1 MQIKC
6 PIKINHLYAVYNPET
21 TASVIAIKDFSF
33 DFLAEKVYCIIGAS
47 GSGKSTLINF
57 FNGLAKPMY
66 GDMKINGI
74 ELNAKRYLNKIFL
87 AKYKI
92 HEFKKFMSGNNCCD
106 KNKYNYVIQ
115 VPYDARDKEIAF
127 TLKAYNPLDKPVYY
141 KLNKYDLTTLK
152 IPVNIK
158 NKFYL
163 VQTTNPLADIP
174 EISKSKD
181 FKTIEVFSKS
191 KLANTGKRIKN
202 FKAIRKEVG
211 MVYQFPEYQLFKT
224 TVMEDVMFG
233 PKNLGFTKENAK
245 LAAEKTLNKVGMSE
259 QFYKNS
265 PFGLSGGQK
274 RRVAIAGIL
283 AIGSN
288 ILIFDEPTAGLDP
301 KGEQEMINIIKQ
313 SKKEKKSIVVV
324 THSMDHVLEIA
335 DEVIV
340 IDKGALVTAG
350 KPYDV
355 FYDAKVQALNSIKM
369 PFVIDVINKLI
380 AKNEKYRVLLKAKPK
395 TINDLAKAII
405 KVKKG

>member
-1 MQIKC
+1 MQVKF
-6 PIKINHLYAVYNPET
+6 PIKINHLYAVYNPDT
-21 TASVIAIKDFSF
+21 TASVIAIKNFSF
-33 DFLAEKVYCIIGAS
+33 NFAAEKVYCIIGAS

-57 FNGLAKPMY
+57 FNGLSKPMY
-66 GDMKINGI
+66 GDIVINGI
-74 ELNAKRYLNKIFL
+74 ELNAKRYLNNIIL
-87 AKYKI
+87 TKYNI
-92 HEFKKFMSGNNCCD
+92 CEFKRLMMRNFCCD
-106 KNKYNYVIQ
+106 KTKHNYIIQ
-115 VPYDARDKEIAF
+115 VPNDVRDKEINF
-127 TLKAYNPLDKPVYY
+127 TLKAYNPLDKPIYY
-141 KLNKYDLTTLK
+141 RLNKYELRTLK
-152 IPVNIK
+152 IPINIS
-158 NKFYL
+158 NKFYFI
-163 VQTTNPLADIP
+163 QSNNPLSEFP
-174 EISKSKD
+174 EVRDPKD
-181 FKTIEVFSKS
+181 FKTIVASS
-191 KLANTGKRIKN
+191 RSRLTDTGKRIKN

-245 LAAEKTLNKVGMSE
+245 AVAEKTLIKVGMNE

-283 AIGSN
+283 AIGSS

-301 KGEQEMINIIKQ
+301 KGEQEMIDIIKQ
-313 SKKEKKSIVVV
+313 SKTEKKSVIVV

-340 IDKGALVTAG
+340 IDKGTLVVAG

-355 FYDAKVQALNSIKM
+355 FYNPEVQALNSIKM

-380 AKNEKYRVLLKAKPK
+380 VKNKKYKVLLDAKPK